1 VFEAVQVWRRHPREI
16 ASDLSRFHRR
26 RIAEWHYGDMLSY
39 ELLELCE
46 FMDADGA
53 YKTAAREGEWSELAS
68 AVFQTASDT
77 AVLRA
82 GMVPGADGDTW
93 GSHLF
98 IPLHL
103 LRGMAERAEEA
114 GSARAS
120 IFAMAD
126 ISRQQDAAV

>member
-1 VFEAVQVWRRHPREI
+1 M
-16 ASDLSRFHRR
+16 S
-26 RIAEWHYGDMLSY
+26 SY
-39 ELLELCE
+39 ELLELLE
-46 FMDADGA
+46 GMDDDGR
-53 YKTAAREGEWSELAS
+53 YKTAVREGEPSERGA
-68 AVFQTASDT
+68 AVFATANET

-82 GMVPGADGDTW
+82 GMVPGADGDIW
-93 GSHLF
+93 GARFF
-98 IPLHL
+98 IPPHL

>member
-16 ASDLSRFHRR
+16 AADLSRYHGR
-26 RIAEWHYGDMLSY
+26 RIIEWHSGDMLSY

-53 YKTAAREGEWSELAS
+53 YKTAQRKGEPSERAA
-68 AVFQTASDT
+68 AVFATANET

-82 GMVPGADGDTW
+82 GMVPGADGDIY
-93 GSHLF
+93 GARFF
-98 IPLHL
+98 IPPHL
-103 LRGMAERAEEA
+103 LREQAEREQEA
-114 GSARAS
+114 ATARET

-126 ISRQQDAAV
+126 ISRQPV

>member
-1 VFEAVQVWRRHPREI
+1 
-16 ASDLSRFHRR
+16 
-26 RIAEWHYGDMLSY
+26 MLSY

-53 YKTAAREGEWSELAS
+53 YKTAQRQGEWSERAS

-98 IPLHL
+98 IPPHL
-103 LRGMAERAEEA
+103 LRDMVEQAQE
-114 GSARAS
+114 SATARES
-120 IFAMAD
+120 IYAMAD
-126 ISRQQDAAV
+126 ISRQTVGN